1 MEEFQEVLTS
11 RRTIYR
17 FKDDAIG
24 RTELEKSFMA
34 ARNAPC
40 HKHTNPL
47 RFYVLGPEARRMM
60 VPEIERLSTE
70 QAKNSGSDDLS
81 KVVERAVRK
90 ILQPPVLICVTSAL
104 SPQDPFREEEDYAAT
119 VCATHNMVLSL
130 WGNGIGSQ
138 WSTGAITRSEVSYGA
153 IGASSDEERIIGF
166 IKIGYPSGG
175 VPSKNKKGLEESRE
189 FVE

>member
-1 MEEFQEVLTS
+1 MPEIQDVLTS

-17 FKDDAIG
+17 FSEKKVSKE
-24 RTELEKSFMA
+24 TLELAFDA

-40 HKHTNPL
+40 HKNTHPWK
-47 RFYVLGPEARRMM
+47 FYVMGKKARKEIIPEVKRLAKRK
-60 VPEIERLSTE
+60 VPDGEDAGAGI
-70 QAKNSGSDDLS
+70 S
-81 KVVERAVRK
+81 KAVGK
-90 ILQPPVLICVTSAL
+90 ILSPPVLICVTSAL

-130 WGNGIGSQ
+130 WGNGVGSQ

-153 IGASSDEERIIGF
+153 IGASLDEERIIGF

-175 VPSKNKKGLEESRE
+175 VPSKNKKALEEIRE
-189 FVE
+189 YVK